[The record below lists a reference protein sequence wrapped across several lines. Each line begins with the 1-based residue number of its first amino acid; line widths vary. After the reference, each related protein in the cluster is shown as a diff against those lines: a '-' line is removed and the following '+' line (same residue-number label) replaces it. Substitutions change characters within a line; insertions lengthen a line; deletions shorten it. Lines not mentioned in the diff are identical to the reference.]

1 MLKITLPKVLLFVGL
16 LWLNLTSETA
26 ANELVSDAPE
36 NAEVYFITPQDGQTL
51 KSPFKVVFGLKNMG
65 VAPAGVDK
73 ENTGHHH
80 LLIDLEQLPNLTLP
94 LPSTDQVR
102 HFGGGQTETEITLP
116 AGKHSLQLLLGNYL
130 HVPHKRPVISNK
142 IEIIVEE

>member
-1 MLKITLPKVLLFVGL
+1 MKITLPKVLLFVGL